1 MLVLNLSRY
10 SFRHANKPSPGWK
23 NIFYFLRAFVM
34 VGSVAKV
41 LPFVH
46 IIMWLAKQSKSF
58 GEKEA
63 KHRGFINKCLAA
75 RPARNDPRTDL

>member
-1 MLVLNLSRY
+1 ME
-10 SFRHANKPSPGWK
+10 
-23 NIFYFLRAFVM
+23 NIFYFLRAFVI
-34 VGSVAKV
+34 VGSLAKV

-63 KHRGFINKCLAA
+63 KHRGFINESLAA
-75 RPARNDPRTDL
+75 RLARNDTRTDL